1 MMNDGMPVMTA
12 PSTRRSP
19 LLPLAIL
26 AVLLSVGFTIMG
38 DEVRWF
44 WTDVP
49 WLGVLLAV
57 GGVLVGVLHFSRRAH
72 SPT

>member
-1 MMNDGMPVMTA
+1 MTA
-12 PSTRRSP
+12 ATRRSP

-26 AVLLSVGFTIMG
+26 AVLLAVGFTIMG
-38 DEVRWF
+38 DGVRWF

-57 GGVLVGVLHFSRRAH
+57 GGVLIGVLHFSRRAH
-72 SPT
+72 SEP